1 MIDIPSQIAKTLNL
15 NQRNV
20 ESVLGLLDEGCTI
33 PFISRYRKE
42 CTGSLDEVD
51 IRDIDTLYAQLKELS
66 KRQQYI
72 IDTIERA
79 GAMTP
84 ELRRK
89 LEDAT
94 DSATLEDLYLPYKP
108 KRRTRA
114 TIAREQGLEPL
125 AKIIMAQ
132 NCKDVEA
139 AARRF
144 VKDAV
149 ADADHAI
156 AGASDIIAE
165 WVSEDTRVRT
175 WLRGKMERQAVIS
188 ARIPKGKEDEAQNF
202 AFYDGFSRPANRCG
216 SHQYL
221 ALKRGEREGALKL
234 SVTINDD
241 DALRHI
247 CGKWIKST
255 ASSEVSRIITNAVED
270 GYKRLLLPS
279 ITNEMSAAW
288 KSKADTEAIGLFAD
302 NLRQLLM
309 AAPLSDKAVMGI
321 DPGFRT
327 GCKIVCLDKQGNLL
341 CNDVIYPQR
350 ERTTSA
356 LKVASL
362 VDKYSI
368 DAIALGNGTA
378 SRETEQ
384 FLHVV
389 HFPRPVQVVVVSES
403 GASIYSASDLARQEF
418 PDYDVTV
425 RGAVSIG
432 RRLIDPLSE
441 LVKIDPKSIGVGQ
454 YQHDVDQSA
463 LKDSL
468 DYTVMSCVN
477 QVGVNVNTASPQL
490 LAYISGIG
498 PALADNIVRYRVA
511 NGDFTSR
518 RELLKVPRMGDKAYE
533 QSAGFLRIPGAK
545 NPLDNSAVH
554 PESYPIVEQMAA
566 SLGVKVE
573 QLVQNDSLI
582 SQIVPEQYVSDKV
595 GLPTLNDILTE
606 LRRPGRDPREPEEAL
621 AFDPNVM
628 SIEDLHEGMVLNG
641 VVTNVTAFGA
651 FVNIGLHDNGLVH
664 ISQMSKQRVTNPQ
677 SVAKVNQRVRV
688 RVIGVD
694 LKRNRISLSMKDVD

>member
-1 MIDIPSQIAKTLNL
+1 MIDIPSQIAKALNL
-15 NQRNV
+15 RLSNV
-20 ESVLGLLDEGCTI
+20 EAVLSLLEEGCTI

-42 CTGSLDEVD
+42 CTGSLNEVD
-51 IRDIDTLYAQLKELS
+51 IRDIDTLNTKLKELR
-66 KRQQYI
+66 KRQEFI
-72 IDTIERA
+72 IDAIEKM
-79 GAMTP
+79 GCMTP
-84 ELRRK
+84 ELREK
-89 LEDAT
+89 LENATDAT
-94 DSATLEDLYLPYKP
+94 TLEDLYLPYKP

-114 TIAREQGLEPL
+114 TTAREHGLEPL

-132 NCKDVEA
+132 NCRDVKA
-139 AARRF
+139 AATRM
-144 VKDAV
+144 VNNEVPDA
-149 ADADHAI
+149 ASAI
-156 AGASDIIAE
+156 AGACDIIAE
-165 WVSEDTRVRT
+165 WVSEDVRIRA
-175 WLRGKMERQAVIS
+175 WLRNKMERQAVIS
-188 ARIPKGKEDEAQNF
+188 ARIPKGKEEEGQNF
-202 AFYDGFSRPANRCG
+202 AFYDGFTRPAHRCG

-234 SVTINDD
+234 SVTIDDD
-241 DALRHI
+241 DALRYI
-247 CGKWIKST
+247 CARMIKPT
-255 ASSEVSRIITNAVED
+255 ATDEIASIIRRAVED

-279 ITNEMSAAW
+279 ITNEMWTVW
-288 KSKADTEAIGLFAD
+288 KSKADTEAISLFAD

-309 AAPLSDKAVMGI
+309 ASPLSDKAVMGI

-327 GCKIVCLDKQGNLL
+327 GCKVVCLDKQGNLL

-350 ERTTSA
+350 ERSTSA

-362 VDKYSI
+362 VGKYEI

-384 FLHVV
+384 FLRVV
-389 HFPRPVQVVVVSES
+389 HFPREVQIVVVSES
-403 GASIYSASDLARQEF
+403 GASVYSASDLAREEF

-432 RRLIDPLSE
+432 RRLIDPLAE

-454 YQHDVDQSA
+454 YQHDVDQGA

-498 PALADNIVRYRVA
+498 PVLAANIVQYRAA
-511 NGDFTSR
+511 NGDFTTR
-518 RELLKVPRMGDKAYE
+518 RQLLKVPRMGEKAYE
-533 QSAGFLRIPGAK
+533 QAAGFLRIPGAK

-554 PESYPIVEQMAA
+554 PESYAIVENMAIDMGIKIDDLIRNEQM
-566 SLGVKVE
+566 
-573 QLVQNDSLI
+573 I
-582 SQIVPEQYVSDKV
+582 SAIAPERYVTDKV
-595 GLPTLNDILTE
+595 GLPTLHDILSE
-606 LRRPGRDPREPEEAL
+606 LRRPGRDPREPEEGV

-628 SIEDLHEGMVLNG
+628 SIEDLHEGMVLSG

-651 FVNIGLHDNGLVH
+651 FVNIGIHDNGLVH
-664 ISQMSKQRVTNPQ
+664 VSQMSDQRVTNPQ
-677 SVAKVNQRVRV
+677 SIVKVNQRVRV

-694 LKRNRISLSMKDVD
+694 LKRNRISLSMRDVD